1 MHIIKWVIIF
11 KEKKRKE
18 NERST
23 EKGIGISRSALEG
36 SRPPSGSPLTT
47 PSYLLPPAAL
57 RLRAIDTLE
66 SVAACCSRYVHPSS
80 SFVSPLPF
88 SSPCPLSRRAVAFL
102 FLAASTGRAQSAA
115 PHRHGTAG
123 DECPHQ
129 VCVCRPLSPSC
140 CAVRGAPN
148 PKVSCFIRI

>member
-1 MHIIKWVIIF
+1 MHIIKRVIIF
-11 KEKKRKE
+11 KPKKRKGE
-18 NERST
+18 IQREGYRYFQ
-23 EKGIGISRSALEG
+23 KCPRGLE
-36 SRPPSGSPLTT
+36 PPSGSPLTT